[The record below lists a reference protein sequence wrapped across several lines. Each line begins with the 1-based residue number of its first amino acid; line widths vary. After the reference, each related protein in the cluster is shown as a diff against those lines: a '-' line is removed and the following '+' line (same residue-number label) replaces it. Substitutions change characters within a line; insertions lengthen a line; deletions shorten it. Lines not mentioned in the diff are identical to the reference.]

1 VVALEVLIEG
11 VKAGVGEGMAEGLVV
26 AVAWAK
32 FAWQGCCDF
41 ACSADGDGRGRVFD
55 AIMETP
61 RLYKRLNEEVMLL
74 SLNSRFVGNVYI
86 IRCVGRVVL
95 GEEVKA
101 LETTLETGTREFVR
115 VVLDLSEVS
124 RLDSIAMGLLVRYA
138 ERLGK
143 AGGGL
148 RLAAAP
154 PFVVNLLNMTKLSTI
169 LPSYATE
176 EEAIVSFLKQGSAEG
191 TRERR
196 GARVIVVDESADLCT
211 FVRTVLTQHGYDV
224 KSTCSFRDAKIL
236 LGVDDVEYIVVG
248 PGNPQL
254 SAETV
259 VNTLTAL
266 APKATALRLDADF
279 KIRDAREATEALL
292 QMFGDGG
299 TV

>member
-1 VVALEVLIEG
+1 
-11 VKAGVGEGMAEGLVV
+11 
-26 AVAWAK
+26 
-32 FAWQGCCDF
+32 
-41 ACSADGDGRGRVFD
+41 
-55 AIMETP
+55 
-61 RLYKRLNEEVMLL
+61 MLL

-95 GEEVKA
+95 GDEVKA
-101 LETTLETGTREFVR
+101 LETALETGTHEFTR
-115 VVLDLSEVS
+115 VVLDLSEVN

-143 AGGGL
+143 ASGGL

-176 EEAIVSFLKQGSAEG
+176 EEAIVSFLKQGPTDG
-191 TRERR
+191 TQESR

-224 KSTCSFRDAKIL
+224 KSTCSFRDARIL
-236 LGVDDVEYIVVG
+236 LGVDSVEYILVG

-254 SAETV
+254 SSETV
-259 VNTLTAL
+259 LKTLMGL
-266 APKATALRLDADF
+266 APKAKALQLAADF
-279 KIRDAREATEALL
+279 KIRDAREATDALL
-292 QMFGDGG
+292 QMFR
-299 TV
+299 TSES

>member
-1 VVALEVLIEG
+1 
-11 VKAGVGEGMAEGLVV
+11 
-26 AVAWAK
+26 
-32 FAWQGCCDF
+32 
-41 ACSADGDGRGRVFD
+41 
-55 AIMETP
+55 
-61 RLYKRLNEEVMLL
+61 MLL
-74 SLNSRFVGNVYI
+74 SLSSRFVGTVYI

-101 LETTLETGTREFVR
+101 LETALEAGTHEFAR
-115 VVLDLSEVS
+115 VVLDLSEVN

-176 EEAIVSFLKQGSAEG
+176 EEAIISFLKQRSAEEAQ
-191 TRERR
+191 ERR

-224 KSTCSFRDAKIL
+224 KSTCSFRDARIL
-236 LGVDDVEYIVVG
+236 LGVDSVEYILVG

-254 SAETV
+254 SSETV
-259 VNTLTAL
+259 LKTLTGL
-266 APKATALRLDADF
+266 APNAKALQLDADF
-279 KIRDAREATEALL
+279 KIRDAREATDALL
-292 QMFGDGG
+292 QMFR
-299 TV
+299 TSES

>member
-1 VVALEVLIEG
+1 
-11 VKAGVGEGMAEGLVV
+11 
-26 AVAWAK
+26 
-32 FAWQGCCDF
+32 
-41 ACSADGDGRGRVFD
+41 
-55 AIMETP
+55 
-61 RLYKRLNEEVMLL
+61 
-74 SLNSRFVGNVYI
+74 VGNVYI

-95 GEEVKA
+95 GDEVKA
-101 LETTLETGTREFVR
+101 LETALETGTHEFTR
-115 VVLDLSEVS
+115 VVLDLSEVN

-176 EEAIVSFLKQGSAEG
+176 EDAIVSFLKQGPTEG
-191 TRERR
+191 TQERR

-224 KSTCSFRDAKIL
+224 KSTCSFRDARIL
-236 LGVDDVEYIVVG
+236 LGVDGVEYILVG

-254 SAETV
+254 SSETV
-259 VNTLTAL
+259 LKTLTGL
-266 APKATALRLDADF
+266 APNAKALQLAADF
-279 KIRDAREATEALL
+279 KIRDAREATDALL
-292 QMFGDGG
+292 QMFR
-299 TV
+299 TSES

>member
-1 VVALEVLIEG
+1 
-11 VKAGVGEGMAEGLVV
+11 
-26 AVAWAK
+26 
-32 FAWQGCCDF
+32 
-41 ACSADGDGRGRVFD
+41 
-55 AIMETP
+55 
-61 RLYKRLNEEVMLL
+61 MLL

-95 GEEVKA
+95 GDEVKS
-101 LETTLETGTREFVR
+101 LETMLETGTREFNK
-115 VVLDLSEVS
+115 VVLDLSEVN

-176 EEAIVSFLKQGSAEG
+176 EEAIVSFLKQRSAGEAQE
-191 TRERR
+191 TR

-224 KSTCSFRDAKIL
+224 KSTCSFRDARIL
-236 LGVDDVEYIVVG
+236 LGVDSVEYILVG

-254 SAETV
+254 SSETV
-259 VNTLTAL
+259 LKTLTGL
-266 APKATALRLDADF
+266 APNAKALQLAADF
-279 KIRDAREATEALL
+279 KIRDAREATDALL
-292 QMFGDGG
+292 QMFR
-299 TV
+299 TSES

>member
-1 VVALEVLIEG
+1 
-11 VKAGVGEGMAEGLVV
+11 
-26 AVAWAK
+26 
-32 FAWQGCCDF
+32 
-41 ACSADGDGRGRVFD
+41 
-55 AIMETP
+55 
-61 RLYKRLNEEVMLL
+61 MLL

-101 LETTLETGTREFVR
+101 LEAAFETGTREFTR
-115 VVLDLSEVS
+115 IVLDLSEVN

-176 EEAIVSFLKQGSAEG
+176 EEAIVSFLKQGSADEA
-191 TRERR
+191 RERR
-196 GARVIVVDESADLCT
+196 GARVIVVDESPDLCT

-224 KSTCSFRDAKIL
+224 KSTCSFRDARIL
-236 LGVDDVEYIVVG
+236 LGVDSVEYILVG

-254 SAETV
+254 ASETV
-259 VNTLTAL
+259 LKTLTGL
-266 APKATALRLDADF
+266 APKAKALQLDADF

-292 QMFGDGG
+292 QMFGASGN
-299 TV
+299 